1 MSDRLR
7 RLRRLVP
14 VALAGLLAAAGAQ
27 AQPWYRPYQQ
37 GGDFAPPPRGQQDR
51 PPSRQQAQPWY
62 RSYQQGGDFA
72 PPPRG
77 QQDRPPSRQF
87 ADPDRAANAARE
99 ATGGRVLGVQGAD
112 RDGQPGYRVRILQP
126 DGRVRSLHFDPAS
139 GSMRD

>member
-7 RLRRLVP
+7 RLRRLAP

-27 AQPWYRPYQQ
+27 AQSWYRPYRE

-51 PPSRQQAQPWY
+51 PP
-62 RSYQQGGDFA
+62 
-72 PPPRG
+72 PR
-77 QQDRPPSRQF
+77 PF

-139 GSMRD
+139 GRMRD